1 MLIFLGEGIKLRR
14 WTIILIVI
22 IILLLILIFLF
33 NNYDATPQ
41 VNNYSAMETQMR
53 KLWY

>member
-1 MLIFLGEGIKLRR
+1 MKR
-14 WTIILIVI
+14 WTLILIAII
-22 IILLLILIFLF
+22 IILLILILIF

-41 VNNYSAMETQMR
+41 ASQYSQMEIQMR